1 MLRFLTSRITISSAR
16 SLPDPI
22 TYSIL
27 LRYGIKMNLP
37 NKITIGRMFIAP
49 IFLAIYLAGIE
60 HKFLISAII
69 FAFGAI
75 TDAIDGRIARKN
87 NIVTNFGKLLD
98 PIADKMLVTA
108 GLLAFMK
115 DGLCSIWIVMIILT
129 RDFAVTSLRMI
140 AASQNVVIPAN
151 IGGKIK
157 TVMQMVSFVA
167 VMLLCEI
174 SSVYSLGFNMNL
186 VSNILM
192 GITAIISVISGIVY
206 IADGWK
212 IINFKE

>member
-1 MLRFLTSRITISSAR
+1 
-16 SLPDPI
+16 
-22 TYSIL
+22 
-27 LRYGIKMNLP
+27 MNLP

-60 HKFLISAII
+60 HKFLFSAII
-69 FAFGAI
+69 FALGAI
-75 TDAIDGRIARKN
+75 TDAVDGRIARKN
-87 NIVTNFGKLLD
+87 HIVTNFGKLLD

-129 RDFAVTSLRMI
+129 RDFAITSLRMI

-157 TVMQMVSFVA
+157 TVMQMVSFIA

-174 SSVYSLGFNMNL
+174 SSVYSLGFNMSL

-192 GITAIISVISGIVY
+192 GITAIISVVSGIVY